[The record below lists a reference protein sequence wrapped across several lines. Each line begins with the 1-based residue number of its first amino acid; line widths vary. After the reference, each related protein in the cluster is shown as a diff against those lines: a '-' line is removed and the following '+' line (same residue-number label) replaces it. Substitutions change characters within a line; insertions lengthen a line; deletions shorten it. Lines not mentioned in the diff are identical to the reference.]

1 MEVNYIKQLTEAL
14 IRFSDDDRLNPS
26 HVSLYLAL
34 FQFWN
39 INRFQNPI
47 SINRSEVMRVSKIG
61 SKSTY
66 HRCINELSNWNY
78 LEYRPSKNP
87 MKGSTV
93 NMYTFGTSSGTS
105 DDQVL
110 DMKSPKNEQVLGQVV
125 GQVLVPSINSIN
137 NKNIT
142 NKNKRKDESNSS
154 PPSPSLKNKSIKKK
168 KRFIPPKLEETKSFF
183 QEQKS
188 TTQNAEMFQN
198 HFESNGW
205 LVGGKTKMKD
215 WKAAARNWILRSNNF
230 ANPKSTAAANRLNV
244 NQNKDYGEPL

>member
-1 MEVNYIKQLTEAL
+1 MK
-14 IRFSDDDRLNPS
+14 FSDDDRLNPS

-39 INRFQNPI
+39 MNRFHNPI
-47 SINRSEVMRVSKIG
+47 SINRSEVMRISKIG

-66 HRCINELSNWNY
+66 HRCISELSNWNY

-105 DDQVL
+105 TKQVVVHN
-110 DMKSPKNEQVLGQVV
+110 SPKNGQVV

-137 NKNIT
+137 NT
-142 NKNKRKDESNSS
+142 NKKNSNKQSKGESNSPNSKKRKTQKRFS
-154 PPSPSLKNKSIKKK
+154 PPSLNEIIEFFKEKKATTEDAEK
-168 KRFIPPKLEETKSFF
+168 FF
-183 QEQKS
+183 
-188 TTQNAEMFQN
+188 N

-215 WKAAARNWILRSNNF
+215 WQAAARNWILRSNNF